1 MEDNK
6 MGWKWTGGIGAENGQ
21 WFREWWTGRWR
32 DFKKLWNEEGV
43 REREGREGFKKEL
56 EEIKR
61 WGRRGSYEELMKL
74 ESREY
79 KKEAWK
85 VSPRD

>member
-1 MEDNK
+1 MDGDLES
-6 MGWKWTGGIGAENGQ
+6 GGRVAEGILKSCEM
-21 WFREWWTGRWR
+21 RKEW
-32 DFKKLWNEEGV
+32 E

-61 WGRRGSYEELMKL
+61 WGKRGSYEELMKL

-79 KKEAWK
+79 KK

>member
-1 MEDNK
+1 MDGDLES
-6 MGWKWTGGIGAENGQ
+6 GGRVAEGILKSCEM
-21 WFREWWTGRWR
+21 RKEW
-32 DFKKLWNEEGV
+32 
-43 REREGREGFKKEL
+43 EREGREGFKKEL